1 MVQILGEPACSM
13 SELGGPQ
20 GTVSTVVDPAA
31 PLVFRLHAAVWRDYT
46 AR

>member
-1 MVQILGEPACSM
+1 MVQILGEPARSM

-31 PLVFRLHAAVWRDYT
+31 PLVFRLHAAVWCDYT